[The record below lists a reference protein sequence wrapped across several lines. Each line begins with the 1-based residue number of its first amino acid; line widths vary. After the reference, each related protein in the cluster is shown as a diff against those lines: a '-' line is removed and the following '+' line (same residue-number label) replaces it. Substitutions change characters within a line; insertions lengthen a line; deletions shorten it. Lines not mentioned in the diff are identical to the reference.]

1 MTCRSLCPILAFV
14 PHDMIPDYEMLG
26 WMRLAQLGP
35 VHGRWSELIGFPCGC
50 RPVTPMRPSPAVQES
65 LWLQEPK

>member
-26 WMRLAQLGP
+26 WMRLAQLGE
-35 VHGRWSELIGFPCGC
+35 VHGKWSELLGFPCDC
-50 RPVTPMRPSPAVQES
+50 KPVK
-65 LWLQEPK
+65 PKR